1 MDKRSDA
8 SKEPDVTDLKVL
20 YGRPGF
26 LLRRA
31 HQIGVS
37 LFMEETASEG
47 VTTTQYGLMYILRA
61 RPGIDQI
68 SLAKLIGLDRST
80 TGLVVGKL
88 EQAGL
93 VARSAVASDRRRK
106 VLRLTPKG
114 QALMRR
120 LAAPARRAQDKVL
133 EPFTAQERKQFVGLL
148 IKFVETYNG
157 VVRTP
162 LMPE

>member
-1 MDKRSDA
+1 MDKPKPGKPDA
-8 SKEPDVTDLKVL
+8 DLDVL
-20 YGRPGF
+20 YHRPGF

-37 LFMEETASEG
+37 LFMEESAAFG
-47 VTTTQYGLMYILRA
+47 VTTTQYGMMYILRA

-88 EQAGL
+88 EDAGF
-93 VARSAVASDRRRK
+93 VVRGADANDRRRK
-106 VLRLTPKG
+106 TLTLTTAG
-114 QALMRR
+114 TAMMRR
-120 LAAPARRAQDKVL
+120 LAKPAERAQERVL
-133 EPFTAQERKQFVGLL
+133 EPFSAREREQFLSLL
-148 IKFVETYNG
+148 SRFVDTYNC

-162 LMPE
+162 LTPE